1 MTEIKT
7 ARRRAGQ
14 ARPRRR
20 TSRRAKT
27 SGATMALYAE
37 LTVAGIMLFRAG
49 AAYAYAE
56 RGYRAVGGEVFA
68 LFLPALFYFISQ
80 AISTFAT
87 DMKKIKEENNHEKT
101 C

>member
-14 ARPRRR
+14 AQLWRRKN
-20 TSRRAKT
+20 RRERVN
-27 SGATMALYAE
+27 GATIVLYAM
-37 LTVAGIMLFRAG
+37 LTVAGILLFRAG